1 MTDLVLAAAV
11 ALFVTVDPV
20 GLGPVFAG
28 LSGGMDPR
36 GRRRMAVK
44 GTAIAALI
52 LFGFAFVGEALLSAL
67 GIGTGAFRI
76 AGGILLLILAIEMV
90 FARESGLR
98 TTTEGET
105 AEARDKVRQHAD
117 ISVFPLA
124 IPLIA
129 GPGAMTSVVLLMG
142 RAEGDPLMQAAV
154 LGVLAAVLLAT
165 LAVLLF
171 AGEVSRLLGVTG
183 INVINRVLG
192 ILLAALA
199 CQFVIDGV
207 IESGVLA
214 R

>member
-1 MTDLVLAAAV
+1 MTDLLLSTLIAF
-11 ALFVTVDPV
+11 LVTIDPI
-20 GLGPVFAG
+20 GLGPMFAG
-28 LSGGMDPR
+28 LTAGMDAR
-36 GRRRMAVK
+36 YRRR
-44 GTAIAALI
+44 TAIKGVLI
-52 LFGFAFVGEALLSAL
+52 GAGLLFGFAFVGELLLNSL

-76 AGGILLLILAIEMV
+76 AGGILLLMVAIDMV

-98 TTTEGET
+98 TATPDEKE
-105 AEARDKVRQHAD
+105 EALHKAD

-129 GPGAMTSVVLLMG
+129 GPGAMTSTVLLMG
-142 RAEGDPLMQAAV
+142 RADGDPLAQAAV
-154 LGVLAAVLLAT
+154 LGVLAAVLAGT
-165 LAVLLF
+165 LLVLLF

-199 CQFVIDGV
+199 CQFVIDGI

-214 R
+214 QRS